1 MGRLIRAR
9 IFCKGNFFLNKRQFW
24 VAISYLLPSENS
36 RKLPRITPLFFEI
49 FPLFFSDFAPK
60 RGHFLS
66 LFMLKTLPE
75 GEVSTSGSLPLF
87 AIFHLKTALFLPDF
101 AGEVNARFLPIL
113 RSVPL
118 VWPPPPNSRRKPI
131 KAQKEH
137 KLVVYDTSMLN
148 NCKVLKN
155 TLINPRV

>member
-1 MGRLIRAR
+1 
-9 IFCKGNFFLNKRQFW
+9 
-24 VAISYLLPSENS
+24 
-36 RKLPRITPLFFEI
+36 
-49 FPLFFSDFAPK
+49 
-60 RGHFLS
+60 
-66 LFMLKTLPE
+66 MLKTLPE
-75 GEVSTSGSLPLF
+75 GEVSTSGSLPFF

-118 VWPPPPNSRRKPI
+118 VWPPPPNCCRKPI

-137 KLVVYDTSMLN
+137 KLDVYDTPMLN

-155 TLINPRV
+155 TLINPHV